1 MTLAPAPFHAELA
14 DGPQAGQAYWLH
26 ADDGVRLRLA
36 VFPAPQAKGTVL
48 LFPGRTEYIEK
59 YGRNAA
65 DLVACGYSVAVVDWR
80 GQGLA
85 DRLLDEPLIGHVD
98 RFADYQRDVTAVT
111 DALTQLELP
120 RPWHLIAHSMGGCIG
135 LRALM
140 NGLPVQSAAFTAPMW
155 GIRMSAFSRPAAWVI
170 SWGGSQSGLGHVL
183 VPGTRMQSYVAS
195 EPFETNSLTND
206 PAMFDYMR
214 AQVTAEPRFQ
224 LGGPSLRWLKEALLE
239 TRRLAMRP
247 APQVPCLTFLG
258 TQEVIVD
265 VDRIESRMAHWPGG
279 TLIRVPGA
287 KHEILMESGNM
298 RGEAVRRCDAFF
310 TASAQA
316 DASVALSA

>member
-1 MTLAPAPFHAELA
+1 M
-14 DGPQAGQAYWLH
+14 
-26 ADDGVRLRLA
+26 RLRLG
-36 VFPAPQAKGTVL
+36 VFPASDAKGTVL

-85 DRLLDEPLIGHVD
+85 DRLLDEPMIGHVD
-98 RFADYQRDVTAVT
+98 RFSDYQRDVSAFT
-111 DALTQLELP
+111 DALIQLGLP

-140 NGLPVQSAAFTAPMW
+140 NGLPVNSSAFTAPMW
-155 GIRMSAFSRPAAWVI
+155 GIHLSTFSRSAAWVI
-170 SWGGSQSGLGHVL
+170 SWSGSQTGLGHML
-183 VPGTRMQSYVAS
+183 VPGTRLQSYVAS

-214 AQVTAEPRFQ
+214 TQIMAEPRFQ

-239 TRRLAMRP
+239 TRRLAARP

-258 TQEVIVD
+258 TKETIVD

-279 TLIRVPGA
+279 TLVKVPGA
-287 KHEILMESGNM
+287 KHEILMEGGQM
-298 RGEAVRRCDAFF
+298 RGDAIRQCAAFF
-310 TASAQA
+310 ATAAQT
-316 DASVALSA
+316 DVNVALSA